1 MSESQQEPTTEE
13 TPKTGDTQT
22 EEQNTEGTPK
32 EQEDQ
37 IEQKPS
43 EQEGDKP
50 AEKDDEQQPP
60 GAVGGTEEDKPEVT
74 EQEGKTEETSEPKVE
89 KEPKKV
95 KRSKSER
102 VPVDPKVVHEG
113 QAQRRTDL
121 LGRWVGCWLS
131 LEGDGEYLRWFK
143 QQPGANLRKADG
155 FCAVSNIAD
164 ARQRFQGVGAGW
176 PVQEFERCF
185 VVGTQSK
192 VYCFVAPSEG
202 EKDTW
207 LEKIK
212 EAKAKVRTVCCRLPL
227 SC

>member
-1 MSESQQEPTTEE
+1 LCILLPVVPLDPCLWTHIL
-13 TPKTGDTQT
+13 PFVL
-22 EEQNTEGTPK
+22 
-32 EQEDQ
+32 
-37 IEQKPS
+37 
-43 EQEGDKP
+43 P
-50 AEKDDEQQPP
+50 A
-60 GAVGGTEEDKPEVT
+60 
-74 EQEGKTEETSEPKVE
+74 
-89 KEPKKV
+89 
-95 KRSKSER
+95 
-102 VPVDPKVVHEG
+102 
-113 QAQRRTDL
+113 DL

-202 EKDTW
+202 EK
-207 LEKIK
+207 E
-212 EAKAKVRTVCCRLPL
+212 
-227 SC
+227 